1 MLKQESANM
10 ADFEYLVSDVY
21 SMDSANLDELG
32 PLGTFNSQGNLV
44 VLSPPDVAEAET
56 LDIAYVM
63 PSINVPSVEDTMPV
77 SPRGPPARTSFP
89 GGLNFSVEINAA
101 DTNRKKYL
109 YSHQLNRI
117 YVDIKTNFPVQFRWD
132 FDQAGSPMF
141 VRATTVF
148 SDEAQSEKRVERC
161 LQHTHEST
169 NAGID
174 PTIVQNVLHSSAA
187 PGTQGV
193 FYCGAPSLPD
203 SWYSV
208 LLRFD
213 GRPQEP
219 YSHAYQFVCK
229 NSCSSGINRRS
240 IDIIFTL
247 EDHTGLVYGRQTV
260 GARVCA
266 CPRRDKHKD
275 EAAERPAHKRRLH
288 PPPHTPHPAG
298 KKVKTEPDDD
308 VLVLPPLPIV
318 GRRTMVTGLE
328 VMLNMMEAVAAKTPE
343 HEADKYQ
350 SSIRA
355 LRDKIQELRQAE

>member
-1 MLKQESANM
+1 MLKQESVNM
-10 ADFEYLVSDVY
+10 AEFEYDINQMY
-21 SMDSANLDELG
+21 SVDSMNLEDLG

-44 VLSPPDVAEAET
+44 VLSPPDVSEET
-56 LDIAYVM
+56 LDIAYAM
-63 PSINVPSVEDTMPV
+63 PSVPSVEDMMPV
-77 SPRGPPARTSFP
+77 SPRGPPARTPFP
-89 GGLNFSVEINAA
+89 GGLNFVVEINAA

-132 FDQAGSPMF
+132 FERAGSPMF

-148 SDEAQSEKRVERC
+148 SDDAQSEKRVERC
-161 LQHTHEST
+161 LQHTHESA

-193 FYCGAPSLPD
+193 YYCGAACLPD

-208 LLRFD
+208 LLRVD

-219 YSHAYQFVCK
+219 CSHAYQFVCK

-247 EDHTGLVYGRQTV
+247 EDHTGQVYGRQAV

-275 EAAERPAHKRRLH
+275 EGAARAPPDKRPA
-288 PPPHTPHPAG
+288 PPSQHAPPRA
-298 KKVKTEPDDD
+298 KKVKVEPDDD
-308 VLVLPPLPIV
+308 VLLLPPLPIV
-318 GRRTMVTGLE
+318 GRRTMITGLE
-328 VMLNMMEAVAAKTPE
+328 VMLNMMEAVVAKTPE

-355 LRDKIQELRQAE
+355 LRLKIQELRGGSQAE